1 MARAKKQTAAV
12 ATEIDLIAGGPRPV
26 FNKTMS
32 IIINAEQRKDD
43 AQTGFATAWKTAK
56 DRGFHTEAMKLAMK
70 LRKMSE
76 EKRMDFLRAFD
87 ELRRELKLDDVEQ
100 MDLIDD
106 VLDAANDE
114 GADAVAAVPWDLD
127 ELHPVADGM
136 SMADLSAKCSPA
148 PGEGDDGHEHD
159 ADPADDDDLQ
169 GHADA
174 GAHFN
179 AGRLSGLAGEAPTPP
194 SDLEEGSPA
203 REMWLDGWEQGQAE
217 KDDASGLVQDNQV
230 DMGEDEVADG
240 DDGRTDDGAAMFE
253 DDADTDDDDG
263 VGTIPEFLRRSAP
276 GADAHAAE

>member
-1 MARAKKQTAAV
+1 
-12 ATEIDLIAGGPRPV
+12 
-26 FNKTMS
+26 
-32 IIINAEQRKDD
+32 
-43 AQTGFATAWKTAK
+43 
-56 DRGFHTEAMKLAMK
+56 
-70 LRKMSE
+70 
-76 EKRMDFLRAFD
+76 
-87 ELRRELKLDDVEQ
+87 
-100 MDLIDD
+100 
-106 VLDAANDE
+106 
-114 GADAVAAVPWDLD
+114 
-127 ELHPVADGM
+127 M

-217 KDDASGLVQDNQV
+217 KGDASAQDQDSQV
-230 DMGEDEVADG
+230 DTGEDEVAEG
-240 DDGRTDDGAAMFE
+240 ADDGAAMLG
-253 DDADTDDDDG
+253 DDTDDDD
-263 VGTIPEFLRRSAP
+263 VGSIPEFLRRAAP